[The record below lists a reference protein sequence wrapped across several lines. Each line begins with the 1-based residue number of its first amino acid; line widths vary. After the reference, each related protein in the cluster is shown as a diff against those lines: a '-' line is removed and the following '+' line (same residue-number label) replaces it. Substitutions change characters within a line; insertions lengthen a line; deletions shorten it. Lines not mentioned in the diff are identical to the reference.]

1 MRLFFFFFSSSFFS
15 DPAIMTE
22 IQSRVDDENYNLL
35 PQDSRDMLLESLI
48 NSSFARQQDNSNG
61 NIDDLISK
69 TLQELGSQMPL
80 HQHDDVGCQLVPT
93 PDSLSPELSP
103 FYLEKDKISD
113 NKFLKSFDFLKTNY
127 LNLCETF
134 NRLLTKLNLTTMENQ
149 EIHEENM
156 ELKRLLEASLADN
169 HRLRQQLNKLGNYK
183 QPLGTGIVIPVRK
196 RQKTA

>member
-1 MRLFFFFFSSSFFS
+1 
-15 DPAIMTE
+15 MTE

-35 PQDSRDMLLESLI
+35 PQESGDMLLESLI
-48 NSSFARQQDNSNG
+48 NSSFPRQQDNSNG

-80 HQHDDVGCQLVPT
+80 HQHDDIGCLLVPT

-103 FYLEKDKISD
+103 YYLEKDKISD

-169 HRLRQQLNKLGNYK
+169 YRLRQQLNKLGNYK